1 MYDLILLF
9 LGALG
14 IGFVSA
20 IVGIGGGTLMIP
32 FMVLI
37 LNYDVKEAIATSL
50 VSIIV
55 TSSSASSIYL
65 RRRDVDL
72 KTAFLLEPSTAAGAI
87 VGAYLTISLPTRIVE
102 TAFSLLLLYVS
113 ISMLRDALRRKEI
126 ETGNYKVSRQR
137 RRVGVLIA
145 FLAGLTSGMLG
156 IGGGVLKVPL
166 MTMVLGLPIRTAIA
180 TSSFMVGLTASA
192 GSLVYL
198 LKGYVNPYAVASL
211 ALGIIPGATLGA
223 HMLKKISPRILKI
236 IFSVTLMYASIK
248 LLI

>member
-1 MYDLILLF
+1 MLDLIILF

-32 FMVLI
+32 FMVLV

-72 KTAFLLEPSTAAGAI
+72 KTAFLLEPPTAAGAI
-87 VGAYLTISLPTRIVE
+87 VGAFLTISLPTRIVE
-102 TAFSLLLLYVS
+102 IVFSLLLLYVS
-113 ISMLRDALRRKEI
+113 LSMLIDAFKRKRI
-126 ETGNYKVSRQR
+126 DAKNHMVSKQR
-137 RRVGVLIA
+137 KGLGVLIA

-166 MTMVLGLPIRTAIA
+166 MTIVLGLPIRTAIA

-198 LKGYVNPYAVASL
+198 LKGYVNPYAVAAL

-236 IFSVTLMYASIK
+236 IFSVILMYASIR